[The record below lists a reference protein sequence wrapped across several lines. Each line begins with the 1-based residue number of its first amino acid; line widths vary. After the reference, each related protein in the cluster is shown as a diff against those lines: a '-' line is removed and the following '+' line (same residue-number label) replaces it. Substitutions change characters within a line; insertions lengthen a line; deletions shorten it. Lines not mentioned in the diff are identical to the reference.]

1 MAQASD
7 IVNSNWSPGQAM
19 PGENSVVAN
28 SDSSVD
34 LYYDNVKKF
43 TTTAVGATVYGNFK
57 STTLHVAGISTLTG
71 DVNFVGSLDNVN
83 VTGVALTAI
92 NVKAIGGNYTGVV
105 TASSFSGSG
114 ANLTSLNASNLG
126 SGTVPDA
133 RFPATLPA
141 ISGVNLTNLP
151 TGINTANDSTFKDLS
166 VTGLKVAG
174 ISTFNSAVDINAV
187 VDIDGQLDVDEL
199 IVAGVS
205 TFSSAVDINAGL
217 DVDGQTDLD
226 ELIVAGVSTFSS
238 SIDANASANIV
249 GGTTLEITQSAKSV
263 LAYYV
268 LPGGA
273 EVLVAGILDV
283 KDDA

>member
-1 MAQASD
+1 DLVVAGISTFNDDVKVLAGG
-7 IVNSNWSPGQAM
+7 VNVTGVSTFNDLLVVSSGNGINIGDGNAKLSRSSNDLYVDVSGNHDAYVRTNVSGGTGGNIYLQAM
-19 PGENSVVAN
+19 PDENSVVAN

-71 DVNFVGSLDNVN
+71 NVNFVGSLDNVN

-141 ISGVNLTNLP
+141 ISGANLTNLP
-151 TGINTANDSTFKDLS
+151 TGINTASDSTFKDLIA
-166 VTGLKVAG
+166 TGL
-174 ISTFNSAVDINAV
+174 T
-187 VDIDGQLDVDEL
+187 
-199 IVAGVS
+199 VAGVA
-205 TFSSAVDINAGL
+205 TFSKAVDINAGL
-217 DVDGQTDLD
+217 DV
-226 ELIVAGVSTFSS
+226 
-238 SIDANASANIV
+238 
-249 GGTTLEITQSAKSV
+249 
-263 LAYYV
+263 
-268 LPGGA
+268 
-273 EVLVAGILDV
+273 
-283 KDDA
+283 